1 MGKWP
6 KLFHVIF
13 YFCTVW
19 DFAENEG
26 FGCMFVIF
34 LITYTVSISVMSHV
48 IMITSFS
55 LTGIFWIKLGFGC
68 RAIV

>member
-1 MGKWP
+1 MRD
-6 KLFHVIF
+6 L
-13 YFCTVW
+13 
-19 DFAENEG
+19 DD
-26 FGCMFVIF
+26 MFVIF